1 MTGRR
6 SPIAKYHRVE
16 VALAGRIRSGFYG
29 DGALPAERALAEEF
43 DVARVT
49 IRHAL
54 QRLDEQGLV
63 ARSERRG
70 TTALHGSSAVRRPRL
85 LREHVDQFLDRGRK
99 DQRKVLRLGRVAASV
114 PVATALALQ
123 PGEPVLRV
131 VRVRSR
137 LGIALTYTESYVRID
152 LAHALD
158 RATLTK
164 QALIQALEDAGV
176 KIGSAEQSVRAERCP
191 QDVASAL
198 GLMEHEPMLR
208 LKRTV
213 FDQQGKPVQL
223 LLGWYRAEVFEVQMK
238 MSRADDLTRVWIGQR
253 DAEPG

>member
-29 DGALPAERALAEEF
+29 DGTLPAERALAEEF

-70 TTALHGSSAVRRPRL
+70 TTALHGGSAARRPRL

-114 PVATALALQ
+114 PVAMALALA
-123 PGEPVLRV
+123 PGAPVLRV

-137 LGIALTYTESYVRID
+137 SGIALTYTESYVRID
-152 LAHALD
+152 LAYALD

-223 LLGWYRAEVFEVQMK
+223 LLGWYRAEMFEVQMK

-253 DAEPG
+253 DTEQG